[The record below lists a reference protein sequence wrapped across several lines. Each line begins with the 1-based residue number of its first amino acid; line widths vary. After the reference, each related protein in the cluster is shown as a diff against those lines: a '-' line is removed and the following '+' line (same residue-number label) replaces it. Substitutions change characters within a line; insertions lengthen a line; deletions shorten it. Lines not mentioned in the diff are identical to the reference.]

1 MKAIEENTLEQAYAL
16 REHYLPHADNS
27 EKSLARAIWLHKN
40 YFECLAV
47 AVNNGIATAFKG

>member
-16 REHYLPHADNS
+16 REHYLPHTDNS